1 MSYSSYDEQ
10 NIFAKI
16 LRGELPCIKLYEDE
30 QTLAFMDI
38 MPQTDGHALVIP
50 KESAEMIHDLSP
62 DSLAATILITQ
73 KIANAAKKGL
83 GVPGILIAQ
92 TNGKAAR
99 QSVPHL
105 HFHVI
110 PCREGEQMRMHA
122 AVLEDQE
129 KLKQL
134 AAKIIAALE

>member
-1 MSYSSYDEQ
+1 MSYDPQ

-16 LRGELPCIKLYEDE
+16 LRGELPCIKVYEDE

-50 KESAEMIHDLSP
+50 KEAAETIHDLSP
-62 DSLAATILITQ
+62 GALTATILTTQ

-83 GVPGILIAQ
+83 DVPGILLAQ
-92 TNGKAAR
+92 TNGKSAR

-105 HFHVI
+105 HFHII
-110 PCREGEQMRMHA
+110 PCREGEQLRMHA
-122 AVLEDQE
+122 TFHEDQE
-129 KLKQL
+129 KLKRL
-134 AAKIIAALE
+134 AAQISAAIE

>member
-1 MSYSSYDEQ
+1 MSYDPQ

-16 LRGELPCIKLYEDE
+16 LRGELPCIKIYEDE
-30 QTLAFMDI
+30 QTLCFMDI

-50 KESAEMIHDLSP
+50 KEAAETIHELSP
-62 DSLAATILITQ
+62 ATLAATILVTQ

-105 HFHVI
+105 HFHVV

-122 AVLEDQE
+122 AIREDDE
-129 KLKQL
+129 KLKRF
-134 AAKIIAALE
+134 AAQITAAIQ

>member
-1 MSYSSYDEQ
+1 MSYDPQ

-16 LRGELPCIKLYEDE
+16 LRSELPCIKVYEDE
-30 QTLAFMDI
+30 QTLCFMDI

-50 KESAEMIHDLSP
+50 KEPAETIHELSP
-62 DSLAATILITQ
+62 AGLTATILTTQ
-73 KIANAAKKGL
+73 KVANAAKKGL
-83 GVPGILIAQ
+83 GVPGILLAQ

-110 PCREGEQMRMHA
+110 PCREGEQLRMHA
-122 AVLEDQE
+122 TFHEDEE
-129 KLKQL
+129 KLKRF
-134 AAKIIAALE
+134 AAQISAAIE

>member
-1 MSYSSYDEQ
+1 MSYDPQ

-50 KESAEMIHDLSP
+50 KEAAATIFDLSP
-62 DSLAATILITQ
+62 ASLAATILITQ
-73 KIANAAKKGL
+73 KIAKAARKAFDAP
-83 GVPGILIAQ
+83 GVLIAQ
-92 TNGKAAR
+92 TNGVAAM

-105 HFHVI
+105 HFHII
-110 PCREGEQMRMHA
+110 PRRSGDAMRMHA
-122 AVLEDQE
+122 VFQEDPA
-129 KLKQL
+129 KLQHF
-134 AAKIIAALE
+134 AAQIIAALD

>member
-1 MSYSSYDEQ
+1 MSYDPQ

-50 KESAEMIHDLSP
+50 KEAAETIFDLSAESLS
-62 DSLAATILITQ
+62 ATILTTQ
-73 KIANAAKKGL
+73 KIAKAAKKGL
-83 GVPGILIAQ
+83 DVPGVLLAQ

-110 PCREGEQMRMHA
+110 PMRDGEQMRMHA
-122 AVLEDQE
+122 VFQEDTE
-129 KLKQL
+129 KLKRF
-134 AAKIIAALE
+134 AAQIVAGLE

>member
-1 MSYSSYDEQ
+1 MSYDSQ

-16 LRGELPCIKLYEDE
+16 LRRELPCIKLYEDE

-38 MPQTDGHALVIP
+38 MPQTDGHALIIP
-50 KESAEMIHDLSP
+50 KEAAETILDLSP
-62 DSLAATILITQ
+62 ESLAATILITQ
-73 KIANAAKKGL
+73 KIAKAAKKGL
-83 GVPGILIAQ
+83 DVPGILIAQ

-122 AVLEDQE
+122 VVVEDQQ
-129 KLKQL
+129 KLNRF
-134 AAKIIAALE
+134 AAQIIAALE

>member
-1 MSYSSYDEQ
+1 MSYDPQ
-10 NIFAKI
+10 NVFAKI
-16 LRGELPCIKLYEDE
+16 LRGEMPCIKLHEDE

-50 KESAEMIHDLSP
+50 KEAAATIFDLSP
-62 DSLAATILITQ
+62 VNLTATILITQ
-73 KIANAAKKGL
+73 KIALAVRKAFD
-83 GVPGILIAQ
+83 VPGVLIAQ
-92 TNGKAAR
+92 TNGIAAM

-110 PCREGEQMRMHA
+110 PRRTGDTMRMHA
-122 AVLEDQE
+122 VFQEDQE

-134 AAKIIAALE
+134 AAKIVAAMN